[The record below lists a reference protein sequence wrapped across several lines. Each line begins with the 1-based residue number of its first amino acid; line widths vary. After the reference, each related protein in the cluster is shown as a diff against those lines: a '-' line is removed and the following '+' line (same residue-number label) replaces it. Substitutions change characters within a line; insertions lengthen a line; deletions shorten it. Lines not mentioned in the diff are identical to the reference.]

1 MIPNAYLAISCQ
13 QINNAVK
20 SEQKSKLIIC
30 RPFVVMH
37 CNINIVFLN
46 SKEDAKDAGIMSRA
60 EVLDVLSINTVTIKQ
75 PTP

>member
-1 MIPNAYLAISCQ
+1 
-13 QINNAVK
+13 
-20 SEQKSKLIIC
+20 
-30 RPFVVMH
+30 MH